1 MMKPIARRNDL
12 VVKRDTG
19 QLYIED
25 VTNRKYIFLNPTS
38 AFVWERCD
46 GKKDETAIAR
56 EMGDELGVPVSE
68 SVVSQIMNKLFAEKL
83 LVPEFM

>member
-1 MMKPIARRNDL
+1 MRPVARRNDL
-12 VVKRDTG
+12 VVKKDTG

-25 VTNRKYIFLNPTS
+25 VENHKYIFLNPTS

-46 GKKDETAIAR
+46 GNKDETAIAR
-56 EMGDELGVPVSE
+56 EMGEELGVPVSE
-68 SVVSQIMNKLFAEKL
+68 SVVSTIMNKLFAEQL

>member
-1 MMKPIARRNDL
+1 MRPIARTNDL

-25 VTNRKYIFLNPTS
+25 VSNRKYIFLNPTS

-46 GKKDETAIAR
+46 GKKDEMAIAR
-56 EMGDELGVPVSE
+56 EMGEELGVPVSE
-68 SVVSQIMNKLFAEKL
+68 SVVSTIMNKLFAEQL

>member
-1 MMKPIARRNDL
+1 MRPIARKTDL

-25 VTNRKYIFLNPTS
+25 VSNRKYIFLNPTS

-46 GKKDETAIAR
+46 GQKDEMAIAR
-56 EMGDELGVPVSE
+56 EMGEELGVPVSE
-68 SVVSQIMNKLFAEKL
+68 SVVSTIMNKLFAEQL

>member
-1 MMKPIARRNDL
+1 MRPIARKEDL
-12 VVKRDTG
+12 VVKKETG

-25 VTNRKYIFLNPTS
+25 VVNRKYIFLNPTS
-38 AFVWERCD
+38 TFVWERCD
-46 GKKDETAIAR
+46 GNKDESTIAR